1 MPSLEEILADE
12 LRLLD
17 MAGLRRELRR
27 RSGAQGPWIEL
38 DGRRLASFSSNNYL
52 GLAGHPSLTGAAAR
66 VLERAGMGS
75 GASRLIAGNHAEHE
89 SLEEDLA
96 RYHQAG
102 SALVF
107 NSGFQ
112 ANVGVIPALVGPDDL
127 VLSDRLNHASLIDG
141 CRLSRAQVLIYE
153 HTDPTDLRLLLERAR
168 RAARRC
174 LVVTEAVFS
183 MDGDRAPLA
192 ELAQAAA
199 DHDAWLMVDEAHAVG
214 VLGPWGQGIS
224 AERGIVPDVLV
235 GTFGKA
241 LGSFGAYVVG
251 CDLLRPFLIQRARS
265 FVFTTALPP
274 AVAAA
279 SRAALE
285 IVVSEGGE
293 RLRAALAVR
302 VDRFRDGLASLDL
315 LIPGAG
321 STPIFP
327 IWIGDEARSLEVSR
341 HLYDAGIHAQ
351 AIRPPTVPRGTSRL
365 RFALMATHD
374 LDQLDHA
381 LSELAR
387 LADHGLLPR
396 SSQLL
401 RQHE

>member
-1 MPSLEEILADE
+1 MPSLDETLAEE
-12 LRLLD
+12 LRQLD
-17 MAGLRRELRR
+17 AAGLRRELRR
-27 RSGAQGPWIEL
+27 WEGAQGAWIAL

-52 GLAGHPSLTGAAAR
+52 GLAGHPALSQAASR
-66 VLERAGMGS
+66 MLELAGMGA
-75 GASRLIAGNHAEHE
+75 GASRLIAGNHVEHE

-96 RYHQAG
+96 RFHQAG

-112 ANVGVIPALVGPDDL
+112 TNVGVIPALVGQADL

-141 CRLSRAQVLIYE
+141 CRLSRARVLIYE
-153 HTDPTDLRLLLERAR
+153 HADPTDLRLLLERER
-168 RAARRC
+168 RSARRC

-192 ELAQAAA
+192 ELSQAAA
-199 DHDAWLMVDEAHAVG
+199 EHDAWLMVDEAHAVG

-235 GTFGKA
+235 GTLGKA

-251 CDLLRPFLIQRARS
+251 SDLLRPFLVHRARS
-265 FVFTTALPP
+265 FIFTTALPP
-274 AVAAA
+274 AIAAA
-279 SRAALE
+279 GRAALE
-285 IVVSEGGE
+285 LVSGEGGE

-302 VDRFRDGLASLDL
+302 IDRFREGLDRIDL

-327 IWIGDEARSLEVSR
+327 IWVGDEALSIEVSR
-341 HLYDAGIHAQ
+341 RLHAAGIHAQ

-374 LDQLDHA
+374 LDQIDYA
-381 LSELAR
+381 LAELGH
-387 LADHGLLPR
+387 LADHGHLPR
-396 SSQLL
+396 ASQLL
-401 RQHE
+401 RDRK

>member
-1 MPSLEEILADE
+1 
-12 LRLLD
+12 
-17 MAGLRRELRR
+17 
-27 RSGAQGPWIEL
+27 
-38 DGRRLASFSSNNYL
+38 
-52 GLAGHPSLTGAAAR
+52 
-66 VLERAGMGS
+66 
-75 GASRLIAGNHAEHE
+75 
-89 SLEEDLA
+89 
-96 RYHQAG
+96 
-102 SALVF
+102 
-107 NSGFQ
+107 
-112 ANVGVIPALVGPDDL
+112 
-127 VLSDRLNHASLIDG
+127 
-141 CRLSRAQVLIYE
+141 
-153 HTDPTDLRLLLERAR
+153 
-168 RAARRC
+168 
-174 LVVTEAVFS
+174 
-183 MDGDRAPLA
+183 
-192 ELAQAAA
+192 
-199 DHDAWLMVDEAHAVG
+199 MVDEAHAVG

-341 HLYDAGIHAQ
+341 HLHDAGIHAQ

-374 LDQLDHA
+374 LDQIDHA